1 MRVKPF
7 FKKQV
12 IRILMNDESKIVN
25 VLKHERKLKI
35 DCQRALLF
43 PRTSFDSK
51 FLTFHGKRSN
61 KNDFLVK
68 MI

>member
-1 MRVKPF
+1 
-7 FKKQV
+7 
-12 IRILMNDESKIVN
+12 MNDESKIVN

-35 DCQRALLF
+35 DCQRSLLF